1 MSEFFILKPCIL
13 KRLSSSRLQMDI
25 RPLAW
30 ARGATLA
37 VDAAAASDIPPYDLA
52 MRDGWAVSSEKG
64 PRDIES
70 VSFLNGTLPDPL
82 KPCSA
87 RWINTGGMI
96 PFRCTAVI
104 AAAGPED
111 TNSAQAAVASERHIL
126 RRGTERRRGEVILPK
141 GTRLGVRE
149 TALLA
154 EACIEEVQVL
164 KPPKILI
171 LSTGS
176 EITTSGKNPLACRR
190 ASNAVYLQ
198 SLLEAAGAD
207 PSPIVRVS
215 DDVDEIALALTKR
228 EGLDLIVT
236 IGGTGRGT
244 RDLTRRAILA
254 AGGRLDDEPLGNPK
268 GDATSAPPFVTA
280 QIEGVPLIG
289 LPGNPLGAVMIMQR
303 ILLPM
308 LGRDFGLVLP
318 PVERL
323 NLPLSRDLEVDAEG
337 ELCVTIERDEEG
349 LLCAVP
355 VRKGNGGTRL
365 FDVDAG
371 AVRVLPGKLKAGE
384 PVTVERF
391 LN

>member
-1 MSEFFILKPCIL
+1 MVVGHLVPAFQ
-13 KRLSSSRLQMDI
+13 RTD
-25 RPLAW
+25 
-30 ARGATLA
+30 A
-37 VDAAAASDIPPYDLA
+37 V
-52 MRDGWAVSSEKG
+52 
-64 PRDIES
+64 
-70 VSFLNGTLPDPL
+70 
-82 KPCSA
+82 
-87 RWINTGGMI
+87 
-96 PFRCTAVI
+96 
-104 AAAGPED
+104 
-111 TNSAQAAVASERHIL
+111 VAL
-126 RRGTERRRGEVILPK
+126 
-141 GTRLGVRE
+141 
-149 TALLA
+149 
-154 EACIEEVQVL
+154 
-164 KPPKILI
+164 ILI

-198 SLLEAAGAD
+198 ALLEASGAD

-254 AGGRLDDEPLGNPK
+254 AGGRLDDEGQIPAETK
-268 GDATSAPPFVTA
+268 SAPPFVTA
-280 QIEGVPLIG
+280 EIDGIPLIG

-323 NLPLSRDLEVDAEG
+323 SLPLALDAEVEIEVDAEG
-337 ELCVTIERDEEG
+337 ELCVTIERNEEG
-349 LLCAVP
+349 RLCAVP

-365 FDVDAG
+365 FDLDAG
-371 AVRVLPGKLKAGE
+371 AVRVAPGKLKAGE
-384 PVTVERF
+384 PVEVERF

>member
-1 MSEFFILKPCIL
+1 M
-13 KRLSSSRLQMDI
+13 
-25 RPLAW
+25 
-30 ARGATLA
+30 
-37 VDAAAASDIPPYDLA
+37 
-52 MRDGWAVSSEKG
+52 
-64 PRDIES
+64 
-70 VSFLNGTLPDPL
+70 
-82 KPCSA
+82 
-87 RWINTGGMI
+87 
-96 PFRCTAVI
+96 
-104 AAAGPED
+104 
-111 TNSAQAAVASERHIL
+111 
-126 RRGTERRRGEVILPK
+126 ILPK

-198 SLLEAAGAD
+198 ALLEAAGAD

-215 DDVDEIALALTKR
+215 DDVDEIARALTKR

-254 AGGRLDDEPLGNPK
+254 AGGRLDDEGQIPAETK
-268 GDATSAPPFVTA
+268 SAPPFVSA
-280 QIEGVPLIG
+280 EIGGVPLIG

-318 PVERL
+318 PNDKL
-323 NLPLSRDLEVDAEG
+323 SLPLALDVEVDAEG
-337 ELCVTIERDEEG
+337 ELCVTIERNEEG

-355 VRKGNGGTRL
+355 VRKGNGGTKL

-371 AVRVLPGKLKAGE
+371 AVRVAPGKLKAGE
-384 PVTVERF
+384 LVEVARF

>member
-1 MSEFFILKPCIL
+1 MSEFFILKPFIP
-13 KRLSSSRLQMDI
+13 KRLSSSRLQTDM

-37 VDAAAASDIPPYDLA
+37 ADAAAASDIPPYDLA
-52 MRDGWAVSSEKG
+52 MRDGWAVSSAEG

-82 KPCSA
+82 KPRSA

-96 PFRCTAVI
+96 PLGCTAVI
-104 AAAGPED
+104 AAADPGD
-111 TNSAQAAVASERHIL
+111 TAAAQGSVDTERHIL
-126 RRGTERRRGEVILPK
+126 RRGAERRRGEVILPK

-198 SLLEAAGAD
+198 ALLEAAGAD

-215 DDVDEIALALTKR
+215 DDVDEIARALTNR

-254 AGGRLDDEPLGNPK
+254 AGRLDDEGQIPAETK
-268 GDATSAPPFVTA
+268 SAPPFVTA
-280 QIEGVPLIG
+280 EIDGVPLIG

-323 NLPLSRDLEVDAEG
+323 CLPLVLDAEVEVDAEG
-337 ELCVTIERDEEG
+337 ELCVTIERNAEG

-371 AVRVLPGKLKAGE
+371 AVRVAPGILKAGE
-384 PVTVERF
+384 QVTVERF